1 MENQLKNR
9 ELKHKKKQ
17 KGLSPFTKLDAG
29 NVEYNVNTFNN
40 STMSEHIFNN
50 PERYNLINRI
60 RNEFNKNYKFDN
72 YTTQQLFN
80 ILKKLEAEKEKSKI
94 DKNNNFRHTL
104 IDDPTFNFDDPDR
117 EGDYEVENINI
128 REALNKLDR
137 DSLEGNYQDLLNLYE
152 AAQPRL
158 TAQDK
163 MELKKIISSTND
175 PEVIAN
181 ALQTKVAKESMCE
194 YYFTDE
200 ATLDEIARAFGT
212 ADFRINLDYIDYSMR
227 PKDYNAKAISE
238 DKIELNYI
246 CQEPFAQRSVD
257 FLAEEIEE
265 IFKDICAEANYIYPF
280 DVKVNVKC
288 RDYDY
293 YNNQTFEDDGVEYLY
308 EDNFILHINEREIS
322 ESFKTL
328 KEGGVEKPDGVIPAN
343 RPFTNAEIEKV
354 LGVDNIEWEVEQVG
368 YNYDPDY
375 KDYKVTTTD
384 GKSYIIRRMEE
395 SKFIK
400 ESLQKGDSI
409 TIWWKNPN
417 WSTTSPSYASCTYV
431 GRTNDGKYKFK
442 SDTYGWIF
450 IVDAVANTVTTPQG
464 KEFELYNDSGWT
476 RIFNE
481 SKSIKEDLEEIS
493 QEDAL
498 NFLNSLSDN
507 KLGKIFYEYNT
518 YDRDYLS
525 YIISDEDLFSLGYKS
540 DAISFAE
547 SFEKAMNESTCNYV
561 DRYNNIVIYECDG
574 KYIATAI
581 NGKSVSG
588 KSVDDVKSQL
598 DKIDV
603 EYRKHFNDL
612 EEDANVDYTY
622 TLDDMADAISFAEAD
637 EEDKEV
643 YYIDEANI
651 PHNMRCKS
659 FDTSV
664 ENDIVVLEWISM
676 EGFTPEDFEQFKTEV
691 QRVFSKL
698 INITNY
704 SEPFEVD
711 IECSTRG
718 YDANR
723 FNPDNVN
730 HQSAT
735 IKFNQSSNE
744 SLDEAFEQYDMR
756 QGWTPEDIEK
766 HKNIDWKELNYSDYE
781 DTSDQFEYEV
791 VLYDFNNRPER
802 KTVLMSKYYRAN
814 SIFPPFYAPANNEK
828 PFENA
833 VGPMF
838 DGDTRG
844 NYDIH
849 NRYETQEVY
858 DRLSEDLNENTNTL
872 DVEAQKVYDIL
883 KEYGASSIENV
894 QGVYEIGF
902 SDEINDATLILNQL
916 ESNGYEYIADYGNDV
931 YIVDYIDESK
941 KFNIKVVDGDKITVY
956 VSVEESMN
964 EDYQHEDDKWGNP
977 FLVKDIERT
986 LAEITD
992 NFREK
997 DGTVRTGYE
1006 EEKIIAKKVLEKHY
1020 DIVEVSDG
1028 RRYDNDDVTWVI
1040 SYTSPKSN

>member
-9 ELKHKKKQ
+9 ELKHKKRQ

-50 PERYNLINRI
+50 SERYNLINRI

-117 EGDYEVENINI
+117 EGDYEVEKINI

-152 AAQPRL
+152 AVQPKL
-158 TAQDK
+158 TAQYK

-175 PEVIAN
+175 PEVVAN

-212 ADFRINLDYIDYSMR
+212 ADFKINPDYIDYSMR
-227 PKDYNAKAISE
+227 PKDYNVKAISE
-238 DKIELNYI
+238 DEIELNYI
-246 CQEPFAQRSVD
+246 CQEPFAQHSVD
-257 FLAEEIEE
+257 LFEEEIEE

-280 DVKVNVKC
+280 DVKVNIKC

-308 EDNFILHINEREIS
+308 EDNFILHINKREIS
-322 ESFKTL
+322 ESFESL
-328 KEGGVEKPDGVIPAN
+328 KEAGVEKPDGVIPAN

-354 LGVDNIEWEVEQVG
+354 LGVDNIDWEVEQVG
-368 YNYDPDY
+368 YDYDPDY

-395 SKFIK
+395 
-400 ESLQKGDSI
+400 E
-409 TIWWKNPN
+409 
-417 WSTTSPSYASCTYV
+417 
-431 GRTNDGKYKFK
+431 
-442 SDTYGWIF
+442 
-450 IVDAVANTVTTPQG
+450 
-464 KEFELYNDSGWT
+464 
-476 RIFNE
+476 
-481 SKSIKEDLEEIS
+481 
-493 QEDAL
+493 
-498 NFLNSLSDN
+498 
-507 KLGKIFYEYNT
+507 
-518 YDRDYLS
+518 
-525 YIISDEDLFSLGYKS
+525 YKS
-540 DAISFAE
+540 FE
-547 SFEKAMNESTCNYV
+547 SFEEYMNESTCNYV
-561 DRYNNIVIYECDG
+561 DKYNNIVIYECDG

-581 NGKSVSG
+581 NGKSVSS
-588 KSVDDVKSQL
+588 KSVDDVKAQL
-598 DKIDV
+598 DEIDA

-612 EEDANVDYTY
+612 EEDTNVDYTY
-622 TLDDMADAISFAEAD
+622 TLDDMAEAISFAEAD

-664 ENDIVVLEWISM
+664 ENDIIVLEWISM

-691 QRVFSKL
+691 QRVFSEL

-730 HQSAT
+730 HQSAK

-791 VLYDFNNRPER
+791 VLYDFHNKPDK

-828 PFENA
+828 PFKNA

-872 DVEAQKVYDIL
+872 DYIIQQLPRNYTYRRSNIVVFECFNYL
-883 KEYGASSIENV
+883 LNLIE
-894 QGVYEIGF
+894 Q
-902 SDEINDATLILNQL
+902 
-916 ESNGYEYIADYGNDV
+916 
-931 YIVDYIDESK
+931 SK
-941 KFNIKVVDGDKITVY
+941 HGD
-956 VSVEESMN
+956 
-964 EDYQHEDDKWGNP
+964 
-977 FLVKDIERT
+977 
-986 LAEITD
+986 
-992 NFREK
+992 
-997 DGTVRTGYE
+997 
-1006 EEKIIAKKVLEKHY
+1006 
-1020 DIVEVSDG
+1020 
-1028 RRYDNDDVTWVI
+1028 
-1040 SYTSPKSN
+1040 

>member
-50 PERYNLINRI
+50 SERYNLINRI

-175 PEVIAN
+175 PEVVAN

-194 YYFTDE
+194 YYFTDK

-212 ADFRINLDYIDYSMR
+212 ADFRINPDYIDYSMR
-227 PKDYNAKAISE
+227 PKDYSAKAISE
-238 DKIELNYI
+238 DEIELNYI
-246 CQEPFAQRSVD
+246 CQEPFAQHSVD
-257 FLAEEIEE
+257 LFEEEIEE

-308 EDNFILHINEREIS
+308 EDNFILHIN
-322 ESFKTL
+322 
-328 KEGGVEKPDGVIPAN
+328 
-343 RPFTNAEIEKV
+343 
-354 LGVDNIEWEVEQVG
+354 
-368 YNYDPDY
+368 
-375 KDYKVTTTD
+375 
-384 GKSYIIRRMEE
+384 
-395 SKFIK
+395 
-400 ESLQKGDSI
+400 
-409 TIWWKNPN
+409 
-417 WSTTSPSYASCTYV
+417 
-431 GRTNDGKYKFK
+431 K
-442 SDTYGWIF
+442 SDI
-450 IVDAVANTVTTPQG
+450 
-464 KEFELYNDSGWT
+464 E
-476 RIFNE
+476 
-481 SKSIKEDLEEIS
+481 
-493 QEDAL
+493 
-498 NFLNSLSDN
+498 
-507 KLGKIFYEYNT
+507 
-518 YDRDYLS
+518 
-525 YIISDEDLFSLGYKS
+525 
-540 DAISFAE
+540 E
-547 SFEKAMNESTCNYV
+547 SFEEDMNESTCNYV
-561 DRYNNIVIYECDG
+561 DKYNNIVIYECDG

-588 KSVDDVKSQL
+588 KSIDDVKSQL
-598 DKIDV
+598 DKIDA
-603 EYRKHFNDL
+603 EYRKHFNNL
-612 EEDANVDYTY
+612 EEDTNVDYTY
-622 TLDDMADAISFAEAD
+622 TLDDIADAISFAEAD

-691 QRVFSKL
+691 QRVFSEL

-735 IKFNQSSNE
+735 IKFNQSSNEFSNE

-791 VLYDFNNRPER
+791 VLYDFHNKPEK

-828 PFENA
+828 PFKNA

-872 DVEAQKVYDIL
+872 DSEAQKVYNIL

-894 QGVYEIGF
+894 QGIYEIGF
-902 SDEINDATLILNQL
+902 SNEINDTTLILNQL
-916 ESNGYEYIADYGNDV
+916 ESNGYEYIADYGTDV

-1040 SYTSPKSN
+1040 SYTNPKSN

>member
-212 ADFRINLDYIDYSMR
+212 ADFRINPDYIDYSMR

-238 DKIELNYI
+238 DEIELNYI
-246 CQEPFAQRSVD
+246 CQEPFAQHSID
-257 FLAEEIEE
+257 LFEEEIEE

-280 DVKVNVKC
+280 DVKVNIKC

-322 ESFKTL
+322 ESFKSL
-328 KEGGVEKPDGVIPAN
+328 KED
-343 RPFTNAEIEKV
+343 
-354 LGVDNIEWEVEQVG
+354 
-368 YNYDPDY
+368 
-375 KDYKVTTTD
+375 
-384 GKSYIIRRMEE
+384 
-395 SKFIK
+395 
-400 ESLQKGDSI
+400 
-409 TIWWKNPN
+409 
-417 WSTTSPSYASCTYV
+417 
-431 GRTNDGKYKFK
+431 
-442 SDTYGWIF
+442 
-450 IVDAVANTVTTPQG
+450 
-464 KEFELYNDSGWT
+464 
-476 RIFNE
+476 
-481 SKSIKEDLEEIS
+481 
-493 QEDAL
+493 
-498 NFLNSLSDN
+498 
-507 KLGKIFYEYNT
+507 
-518 YDRDYLS
+518 
-525 YIISDEDLFSLGYKS
+525 
-540 DAISFAE
+540 
-547 SFEKAMNESTCNYV
+547 
-561 DRYNNIVIYECDG
+561 
-574 KYIATAI
+574 
-581 NGKSVSG
+581 
-588 KSVDDVKSQL
+588 
-598 DKIDV
+598 
-603 EYRKHFNDL
+603 
-612 EEDANVDYTY
+612 VDYTY

-691 QRVFSKL
+691 QRVFSEL

-766 HKNIDWKELNYSDYE
+766 HKTIDWKELNYSDYE

-872 DVEAQKVYDIL
+872 DVEAQKVYDML
-883 KEYGASSIENV
+883 KEYGANSIENT
-894 QGVYEIGF
+894 QGIYEIGF

-916 ESNGYEYIADYGNDV
+916 ESNGYEYITDYGNDV

-997 DGTVRTGYE
+997 DGIVRTDYE

-1040 SYTSPKSN
+1040 SYTNPKSN

>member
-40 STMSEHIFNN
+40 STISEHIFNN

-212 ADFRINLDYIDYSMR
+212 ADFRINPDYIDYSMR

-238 DKIELNYI
+238 DEIELNYI
-246 CQEPFAQRSVD
+246 CQEPFAQHSVD
-257 FLAEEIEE
+257 LFEEEIEE

-280 DVKVNVKC
+280 DVKVNIKC

-322 ESFKTL
+322 ESFKSL
-328 KEGGVEKPDGVIPAN
+328 KED
-343 RPFTNAEIEKV
+343 
-354 LGVDNIEWEVEQVG
+354 
-368 YNYDPDY
+368 
-375 KDYKVTTTD
+375 
-384 GKSYIIRRMEE
+384 
-395 SKFIK
+395 
-400 ESLQKGDSI
+400 
-409 TIWWKNPN
+409 
-417 WSTTSPSYASCTYV
+417 
-431 GRTNDGKYKFK
+431 
-442 SDTYGWIF
+442 
-450 IVDAVANTVTTPQG
+450 
-464 KEFELYNDSGWT
+464 
-476 RIFNE
+476 
-481 SKSIKEDLEEIS
+481 
-493 QEDAL
+493 
-498 NFLNSLSDN
+498 
-507 KLGKIFYEYNT
+507 
-518 YDRDYLS
+518 
-525 YIISDEDLFSLGYKS
+525 
-540 DAISFAE
+540 
-547 SFEKAMNESTCNYV
+547 
-561 DRYNNIVIYECDG
+561 
-574 KYIATAI
+574 
-581 NGKSVSG
+581 
-588 KSVDDVKSQL
+588 
-598 DKIDV
+598 
-603 EYRKHFNDL
+603 
-612 EEDANVDYTY
+612 VDYTY

-691 QRVFSKL
+691 QRVFSEL

-766 HKNIDWKELNYSDYE
+766 HKAIDWKELNYSDYE

-858 DRLSEDLNENTNTL
+858 DRLSEDLNENANTL

-894 QGVYEIGF
+894 QGIYEIGF

>member
-212 ADFRINLDYIDYSMR
+212 ADFRINPDYIDYSMR

-238 DKIELNYI
+238 DEIELNYI

-322 ESFKTL
+322 ESFESL

-395 SKFIK
+395 
-400 ESLQKGDSI
+400 
-409 TIWWKNPN
+409 
-417 WSTTSPSYASCTYV
+417 Y
-431 GRTNDGKYKFK
+431 
-442 SDTYGWIF
+442 
-450 IVDAVANTVTTPQG
+450 
-464 KEFELYNDSGWT
+464 
-476 RIFNE
+476 
-481 SKSIKEDLEEIS
+481 KSIKEGYSWIKSGDRFWIDTGNGLERFVVITTYNK
-493 QEDAL
+493 EDEKNL
-498 NFLNSLSDN
+498 NRL
-507 KLGKIFYEYNT
+507 
-518 YDRDYLS
+518 
-525 YIISDEDLFSLGYKS
+525 
-540 DAISFAE
+540 
-547 SFEKAMNESTCNYV
+547 
-561 DRYNNIVIYECDG
+561 DRYIQ
-574 KYIATAI
+574 IAREDE
-581 NGKSVSG
+581 SG
-588 KSVDDVKSQL
+588 KLTDYDN
-598 DKIDV
+598 I
-603 EYRKHFNDL
+603 EYQELANLHNQGKLKFESINEDIEDN
-612 EEDANVDYTY
+612 EEYVY

-691 QRVFSKL
+691 QRVFSEL

-766 HKNIDWKELNYSDYE
+766 HKNIDWKELNYSNYE

-916 ESNGYEYIADYGNDV
+916 ESNGYEYITDYGADV

>member
-50 PERYNLINRI
+50 SERYNLINRI

-117 EGDYEVENINI
+117 EGDYEVEKINI

-152 AAQPRL
+152 AVQPKL

-175 PEVIAN
+175 PEVVAN

-212 ADFRINLDYIDYSMR
+212 ADFKINPDYIDYSMR
-227 PKDYNAKAISE
+227 PKDYNVKAISE
-238 DKIELNYI
+238 DEIELNYI
-246 CQEPFAQRSVD
+246 CQEPFAQHSVD
-257 FLAEEIEE
+257 LFEEEIEE

-280 DVKVNVKC
+280 DVKVNIKC

-308 EDNFILHINEREIS
+308 EDNFILHINKREIS
-322 ESFKTL
+322 EFFESL

-354 LGVDNIEWEVEQVG
+354 LGVDNIDWEVEQVG
-368 YNYDPDY
+368 YDYDPDY

-395 SKFIK
+395 
-400 ESLQKGDSI
+400 E
-409 TIWWKNPN
+409 
-417 WSTTSPSYASCTYV
+417 
-431 GRTNDGKYKFK
+431 
-442 SDTYGWIF
+442 
-450 IVDAVANTVTTPQG
+450 
-464 KEFELYNDSGWT
+464 
-476 RIFNE
+476 
-481 SKSIKEDLEEIS
+481 
-493 QEDAL
+493 
-498 NFLNSLSDN
+498 
-507 KLGKIFYEYNT
+507 
-518 YDRDYLS
+518 
-525 YIISDEDLFSLGYKS
+525 YKS
-540 DAISFAE
+540 FE
-547 SFEKAMNESTCNYV
+547 SFEEYMNESTCNYV
-561 DRYNNIVIYECDG
+561 DKYNNIVIYECDG

-581 NGKSVSG
+581 NGKSVSS
-588 KSVDDVKSQL
+588 KSVDDVKAQL
-598 DKIDV
+598 DEIDA

-612 EEDANVDYTY
+612 EEDTNVDYTY
-622 TLDDMADAISFAEAD
+622 TLDDMAEAISFAEAD

-664 ENDIVVLEWISM
+664 ENDIIVLEWISM

-691 QRVFSKL
+691 QRVFSEL

-730 HQSAT
+730 HQSAK

-791 VLYDFNNRPER
+791 VLYDFHNKPDK

-828 PFENA
+828 PFKNA

-872 DVEAQKVYDIL
+872 DSEAQKVYDML
-883 KEYGASSIENV
+883 KEYGANSIENT

-992 NFREK
+992 NFKEK

-1040 SYTSPKSN
+1040 SYTNPKSN

>member
-117 EGDYEVENINI
+117 EGDYEVEKINI

-175 PEVIAN
+175 PEVVAN

-212 ADFRINLDYIDYSMR
+212 ADFRINPDYIDYSMR

-238 DKIELNYI
+238 DEIELNYI
-246 CQEPFAQRSVD
+246 CQEPFAQHSVD
-257 FLAEEIEE
+257 LFEEEIEE

-293 YNNQTFEDDGVEYLY
+293 YNNQTFEDDGVKYLY

-322 ESFKTL
+322 ESF
-328 KEGGVEKPDGVIPAN
+328 
-343 RPFTNAEIEKV
+343 
-354 LGVDNIEWEVEQVG
+354 
-368 YNYDPDY
+368 
-375 KDYKVTTTD
+375 
-384 GKSYIIRRMEE
+384 
-395 SKFIK
+395 
-400 ESLQKGDSI
+400 
-409 TIWWKNPN
+409 
-417 WSTTSPSYASCTYV
+417 
-431 GRTNDGKYKFK
+431 
-442 SDTYGWIF
+442 
-450 IVDAVANTVTTPQG
+450 
-464 KEFELYNDSGWT
+464 
-476 RIFNE
+476 
-481 SKSIKEDLEEIS
+481 
-493 QEDAL
+493 
-498 NFLNSLSDN
+498 
-507 KLGKIFYEYNT
+507 
-518 YDRDYLS
+518 
-525 YIISDEDLFSLGYKS
+525 
-540 DAISFAE
+540 E
-547 SFEKAMNESTCNYV
+547 SFEEAMNESTCNYA

-581 NGKSVSG
+581 NGKSISG
-588 KSVDDVKSQL
+588 KSIDDVKSQL
-598 DKIDV
+598 DKIDA

-612 EEDANVDYTY
+612 EEDTNVDYTY

-691 QRVFSKL
+691 QRVFSEL

-858 DRLSEDLNENTNTL
+858 DKLSEDLNENTNTL

-883 KEYGASSIENV
+883 KEYGANSIENT
-894 QGVYEIGF
+894 QGIYEIGF

-1040 SYTSPKSN
+1040 SYTSPKNNKNESINMKFKKIINESRANINLEDLKKVAFEVNNMAGFENNDYEYDENSISFDIYLDLSDLKNLIAKYTFIGNKCINDYDYSEDVEFYAGNDIYIYIENAFNKNDGKCIVSNKKRLRTKSLNTLKNQMKKALAIATENFTVEENECLQDELVDLDMSYCNYVFAEEILKQYYDYVDVYCGFMYTESLEVDIEISDLK

>member
-104 IDDPTFNFDDPDR
+104 IDDPTFNFDDSDR
-117 EGDYEVENINI
+117 EGDYEVEKINI

-175 PEVIAN
+175 PEVVAN

-212 ADFRINLDYIDYSMR
+212 ADFRINPDYIDYSMR

-238 DKIELNYI
+238 DEIELNYI
-246 CQEPFAQRSVD
+246 CQEPFAQHSVD
-257 FLAEEIEE
+257 LFEEEIEE

-293 YNNQTFEDDGVEYLY
+293 YNNQTFEDDGVKYLY

-322 ESFKTL
+322 ESF
-328 KEGGVEKPDGVIPAN
+328 
-343 RPFTNAEIEKV
+343 
-354 LGVDNIEWEVEQVG
+354 
-368 YNYDPDY
+368 
-375 KDYKVTTTD
+375 
-384 GKSYIIRRMEE
+384 
-395 SKFIK
+395 
-400 ESLQKGDSI
+400 
-409 TIWWKNPN
+409 
-417 WSTTSPSYASCTYV
+417 
-431 GRTNDGKYKFK
+431 
-442 SDTYGWIF
+442 
-450 IVDAVANTVTTPQG
+450 
-464 KEFELYNDSGWT
+464 
-476 RIFNE
+476 
-481 SKSIKEDLEEIS
+481 
-493 QEDAL
+493 
-498 NFLNSLSDN
+498 
-507 KLGKIFYEYNT
+507 
-518 YDRDYLS
+518 
-525 YIISDEDLFSLGYKS
+525 
-540 DAISFAE
+540 E
-547 SFEKAMNESTCNYV
+547 SFEEAMNESTCNYA

-581 NGKSVSG
+581 NGKSISG
-588 KSVDDVKSQL
+588 KSIDDVKSQL
-598 DKIDV
+598 DKIDA

-612 EEDANVDYTY
+612 EEDTNVDYTY

-691 QRVFSKL
+691 QRVFSEL

-858 DRLSEDLNENTNTL
+858 DRLSEDLNKNTNTL

-883 KEYGASSIENV
+883 KEYGANSIENT
-894 QGVYEIGF
+894 QGIYEIGF